1 MSTIIEQ
8 IVKEHERTERLNK
21 MIKDIRD
28 IFDFTGHELDII
40 NHLKEWKK
48 AQPITTMQ
56 VKNIIGEVRDL
67 IDDARRQARDIIN
80 EVESARSS
88 LDEAEY
94 YSPNDCLHDAEQ
106 KLDDILSDIEST
118 EEVKEA

>member
-28 IFDFTGHELDII
+28 IFEFNGNELDII
-40 NHLKEWKK
+40 NHLKEWKNS
-48 AQPITTMQ
+48 QPITIMQ
-56 VKNIIGEVRDL
+56 VKNTIHEVKEL
-67 IDDARRQARDIIN
+67 IDDAGRQARDIIN